1 MCAEI
6 TGPRM
11 GDTRSHQPPDLR
23 TPWATAGGGPLLP
36 HQAPSRVT
44 VSQWTEVHE
53 GTFMY
58 SSPLPGPR
66 VPQQEK
72 PALQLEKAYTQK
84 RRPGRAKSEQKFHK
98 GIIVYQEQCTLS
110 YVIVAFRIIKNA
122 GSVVKVLDLDL
133 SQLDKCFLS
142 FSFLA
147 DFLQYFSCISY
158 NDIRVW
164 SNMDTKRKMMRMG
177 TYDSIPQYHFL
188 MEHLLAMA
196 SANSPPPRQTSLR
209 VYCTSQ
215 DNHQARKDENDL
227 GNARETSPA
236 KEDEVK
242 GKCMVVLTPLC
253 SVRSASA
260 MPSTEFALSLSGFS
274 PAVQLLSRA

>member
-1 MCAEI
+1 M
-6 TGPRM
+6 
-11 GDTRSHQPPDLR
+11 L
-23 TPWATAGGGPLLP
+23 
-36 HQAPSRVT
+36 
-44 VSQWTEVHE
+44 TERK
-53 GTFMY
+53 
-58 SSPLPGPR
+58 SD
-66 VPQQEK
+66 
-72 PALQLEKAYTQK
+72 AEKA
-84 RRPGRAKSEQKFHK
+84 RRSVLRPRHPGRVLTFFTCAHKSCYGSSVF
-98 GIIVYQEQCTLS
+98 LS

-196 SANSPPPRQTSLR
+196 SANSPPPRCQK
-209 VYCTSQ
+209 Q
-215 DNHQARKDENDL
+215 
-227 GNARETSPA
+227 
-236 KEDEVK
+236 
-242 GKCMVVLTPLC
+242 
-253 SVRSASA
+253 
-260 MPSTEFALSLSGFS
+260 
-274 PAVQLLSRA
+274 